1 METTK
6 TITGYRH
13 KQGCSPRAGQGRAER
28 GRADIRTDIYADFY
42 FAAINFYAATT
53 S

>member
-13 KQGCSPRAGQGRAER
+13 KQGCSPRA
-28 GRADIRTDIYADFY
+28 DIGTDIYADFY